1 MGRTRGGVLRHD
13 ASGSRAD
20 ERPKGPSEPGN
31 ATPGKPAQTG
41 LCLKHPDRQSQEGR
55 ERREA
60 GRSLPGHAL
69 KGEPRERA
77 RLKDT
82 GETVWGGRRRGT
94 W

>member
-1 MGRTRGGVLRHD
+1 MGRTRTTSQGRKAGR
-13 ASGSRAD
+13 ASNRW
-20 ERPKGPSEPGN
+20 
-31 ATPGKPAQTG
+31 ATPDKPAQTG
-41 LCLKHPDRQSQEGR
+41 LCLKHPDRQSQEGQSG
-55 ERREA
+55 REA

-82 GETVWGGRRRGT
+82 GEILRGEKRRGT